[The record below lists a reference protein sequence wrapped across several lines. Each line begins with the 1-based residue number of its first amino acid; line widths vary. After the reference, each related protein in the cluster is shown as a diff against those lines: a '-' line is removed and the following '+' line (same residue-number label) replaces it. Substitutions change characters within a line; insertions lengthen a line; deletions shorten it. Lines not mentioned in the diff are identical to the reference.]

1 MTMEPTMQLRWVRR
15 AMEPDVSRL
24 RPVKVRVLQ
33 QLYVFR
39 AKNMMDWWLDQPLE
53 PAQWRDVP
61 IFDRE
66 G

>member
-15 AMEPDVSRL
+15 KIADQTPHRTEM
-24 RPVKVRVLQ
+24 VLQ

-39 AKNMMDWWLDQPLE
+39 AKNMMDWWINQPLE

-61 IFDRE
+61 IFDQE